1 MYAVSDLDRLL
12 KLFTFGVENMGQGG
26 LVERNGFQQT
36 AEGGAAVLAFA
47 AVSAVTFS
55 AAITGRGAAV
65 FTFTA
70 VLTFTAV
77 FASAA
82 VIAAG
87 TLTTAITFG
96 FAFMFALTFMAAFM
110 FTLWGAFAGS
120 DIANIN
126 FASWHAY
133 GMDRLGGQDRQD
145 NCFSVRLRAGMEGNI
160 YYPAGGGKA
169 GGCYQP
175 ALECEKL
182 DNLVSAAVTD
192 CGIAG

>member
-26 LVERNGFQQT
+26 LVERNRFQQT

-65 FTFTA
+65 
-70 VLTFTAV
+70 LTFTAV

-87 TLTTAITFG
+87 TLTTAIPFRL
-96 FAFMFALTFMAAFM
+96 AFMFALTFMAAFM
-110 FTLWGAFAGS
+110 FTLWGAFAGG
-120 DIANIN
+120 DFADLN

-133 GMDRLGGQDRQD
+133 GMVRLGGQDRQD
-145 NCFSVRLRAGMEGNI
+145 NCFSVRLQAGMEGNI

>member
-65 FTFTA
+65 
-70 VLTFTAV
+70 LTFTAV

-87 TLTTAITFG
+87 TLTTAITFRL
-96 FAFMFALTFMAAFM
+96 AFMFALTFMAAFM

-120 DIANIN
+120 DIADLN

-133 GMDRLGGQDRQD
+133 GMVRLGGQDRQD

-182 DNLVSAAVTD
+182 DNLVSAAGTD

>member
-70 VLTFTAV
+70 A

-87 TLTTAITFG
+87 ALTTAITFRL
-96 FAFMFALTFMAAFM
+96 AFMFALTFMAAFM
-110 FTLWGAFAGS
+110 FTLWGHLQGVISQTSILHLGTHMVWSGLAARIDRIIAFLSGSGQVWKAISITRQAAG
-120 DIANIN
+120 
-126 FASWHAY
+126 
-133 GMDRLGGQDRQD
+133 RLAD
-145 NCFSVRLRAGMEGNI
+145 
-160 YYPAGGGKA
+160 
-169 GGCYQP
+169 
-175 ALECEKL
+175 
-182 DNLVSAAVTD
+182 VTSRPWNVKNW
-192 CGIAG
+192 ITWFPPLSQTVA

>member
-1 MYAVSDLDRLL
+1 MKQRLGIAMALLGSPDLLILDEPVNGLDPEGIVKVRALLQTLNQETVSYTHLDVYKR
-12 KLFTFGVENMGQGG
+12 Q
-26 LVERNGFQQT
+26 
-36 AEGGAAVLAFA
+36 
-47 AVSAVTFS
+47 
-55 AAITGRGAAV
+55 
-65 FTFTA
+65 
-70 VLTFTAV
+70 
-77 FASAA
+77 
-82 VIAAG
+82 
-87 TLTTAITFG
+87 
-96 FAFMFALTFMAAFM
+96 AFMFALTFMAAFM

-120 DIANIN
+120 DIADLN

-133 GMDRLGGQDRQD
+133 GMVRLGGQDRQD

-182 DNLVSAAVTD
+182 DNLVSAAGTD

>member
-1 MYAVSDLDRLL
+1 
-12 KLFTFGVENMGQGG
+12 MGQGG
-26 LVERNGFQQT
+26 LVERNRFQQT

-55 AAITGRGAAV
+55 ATITGRGA
-65 FTFTA
+65 A

-110 FTLWGAFAGS
+110 FTLWGAFAGG
-120 DIANIN
+120 DIADIN

-133 GMDRLGGQDRQD
+133 GMVRLGGQDRQD
-145 NCFSVRLRAGMEGNI
+145 NCFFCQAPGRYGRQYLLPGRRREGWRML
-160 YYPAGGGKA
+160 PAGPGM
-169 GGCYQP
+169 
-175 ALECEKL
+175 
-182 DNLVSAAVTD
+182 
-192 CGIAG
+192 

>member
-77 FASAA
+77 FASA
-82 VIAAG
+82 V
-87 TLTTAITFG
+87 TFRL
-96 FAFMFALTFMAAFM
+96 AFMFALTFMAAFM

-120 DIANIN
+120 DIADLN

-133 GMDRLGGQDRQD
+133 GMVRLGGQDRQD